1 MSRKTIEW
9 GKLEIDYRAGT
20 FLTKAAMAERYGC
33 SPTAINKKA
42 EKEGWP
48 FYEPSKEV
56 LEKASKKPVAK
67 PHEKILGTV
76 AMRKI
81 DELKRELGNNY
92 SSVDEPLIV
101 SYAKSY
107 ERYLSLEMKMS
118 TEDEVLYSPKT
129 GSAYLNPLFN
139 AIQMVQKNI
148 VTLANQLGLSIAS
161 RKRMGMHLGD
171 DEFNKTPSLF
181 DIGNSINDLSDTD
194 V

>member
-1 MSRKTIEW
+1 
-9 GKLEIDYRAGT
+9 
-20 FLTKAAMAERYGC
+20 MAERYGC

-42 EKEGWP
+42 KKEEWP
-48 FYEPSKEV
+48 VYVPRSDV
-56 LEKASKKPVAK
+56 LEKVSKKPPAK
-67 PHEKILGTV
+67 PHEKILGSI

-81 DELKRELGNNY
+81 EELKNELGDNY

-107 ERYLSLEMKMS
+107 ERYIDLEKRMAE
-118 TEDEVLYSPKT
+118 EDVVNYSGKT

-161 RKRMGMHLGD
+161 RKKLGIHIGEKD
-171 DEFNKTPSLF
+171 GERTGSLF
-181 DIGNSINDLSDTD
+181 DIASSINDMSVD